1 MVEPAGLRARK
12 RARTRDAIA
21 DAAIS
26 LFLVRGFDQVS
37 VADIAARAE
46 VSKPTLFR
54 YFTAKEDLVL
64 HRIADH
70 NGEAARVVRDR
81 QPGVPPLT
89 ALHQH
94 FRAGLD
100 RRDPVTGLN
109 DHPEVLA
116 FHRLVFTTPS
126 LAGRLIQYTQDN
138 EETLAA
144 ALGGD
149 ITARLQAAQVLAVQ
163 RVLARTTWQRLVAGQ
178 TADDV
183 YPEAVADADR
193 AFALLA
199 TGTCDAADV
208 GSRIPPRAITPAEP
222 SARRFDGAG
231 ATVARNGSLPS
242 LTPHDGRNRCH
253 QRMNSPVRGSLSRVA
268 RRVGEEHVQSFARFL
283 EARMIWVTV

>member
-1 MVEPAGLRARK
+1 MGKLGHSIDDAYRNATSGQVAREREAGRAGAHHKNIGLRHSEHLIVTRLKKQPSNECYPVRVVEPTGLRARK
-12 RARTRDAIA
+12 KARTRDAIA

-26 LFLVRGFDQVS
+26 LFLAHGFDQVS

-81 QPGVPPLT
+81 QPGVSPLT
-89 ALHQH
+89 ALHRH

-126 LAGRLIQYTQDN
+126 LAGRLIQYTLDN

-163 RVLARTTWQRLVAGQ
+163 RVLARTTWEKLVAGQ

-193 AFALLA
+193 AFALLQTGTGDA
-199 TGTCDAADV
+199 TGA
-208 GSRIPPRAITPAEP
+208 GS
-222 SARRFDGAG
+222 
-231 ATVARNGSLPS
+231 
-242 LTPHDGRNRCH
+242 
-253 QRMNSPVRGSLSRVA
+253 
-268 RRVGEEHVQSFARFL
+268 
-283 EARMIWVTV
+283 